1 VSTSPNPKLDFDLLA
16 EIRRRTEVPLVLH
29 GGSGIPVDQVQK
41 AIGMDVAKMNIGTA
55 IHVAFKEGMEEG
67 LAANPG
73 SHDIMKILSGCQA
86 RVRGVLR
93 QYVDIT
99 MSAGRAA

>member
-1 VSTSPNPKLDFDLLA
+1 MPNIRELFDLTGKA
-16 EIRRRTEVPLVLH
+16 AIVT
-29 GGSGIPVDQVQK
+29 GGSRGLGQEM
-41 AIGMDVAKMNIGTA
+41 A
-55 IHVAFKEGMEEG
+55 EG
-67 LAANPG
+67 LAENPG

-86 RVRGVLR
+86 RVRDVLR

>member
-1 VSTSPNPKLDFDLLA
+1 
-16 EIRRRTEVPLVLH
+16 
-29 GGSGIPVDQVQK
+29 
-41 AIGMDVAKMNIGTA
+41 MNVGAA
-55 IHVAFKEGMEEG
+55 IHVAFKEGMEQG
-67 LAANPG
+67 LAENPG